1 MERAVE
7 HSIDI
12 GYRHIDCAS
21 VYQNENEVGNAIQN
35 KITSGVV
42 ERKDLYIVSKVNI
55 LFLHIYLKWCQS
67 SVMII

>member
-12 GYRHIDCAS
+12 GYRHIDCAY

-55 LFLHIYLKWCQS
+55 FLHIYLT
-67 SVMII
+67 